1 MSSLSLAVPVS
12 SHNAYFMS
20 NTTWALVSCLLCV
33 VQYLSLYIDVSSSRD
48 EVFQQMQVAILCCD
62 EEGRGSVDH
71 LCVEVG
77 APAEKFLHH
86 IQMITLTGHKQR
98 GTPILIIT
106 PGLNITV
113 TLKTTT
119 FKSPTIQTYQIH
131 ASFAF
136 LKVKTTFLM
145 KQQKLCMYPNQ
156 YEKNLNSK
164 FSGKLT

>member
-1 MSSLSLAVPVS
+1 MS
-12 SHNAYFMS
+12 Y
-20 NTTWALVSCLLCV
+20 TTRALVSCLLFV
-33 VQYLSLYIDVSSSRD
+33 VQYLSFYIDVSSSRD
-48 EVFQQMQVAILCCD
+48 EVFQQMQVAILCRD

-119 FKSPTIQTYQIH
+119 FKSPTIKHINPCIIYLSSSQ
-131 ASFAF
+131 
-136 LKVKTTFLM
+136 TTFLM

>member
-1 MSSLSLAVPVS
+1 MSFSIMSSLCCAVSVS

-20 NTTWALVSCLLCV
+20 YTTWALVSCLLLVSQYLSLHIIAYFISNTAWALVSCLLFV

-62 EEGRGSVDH
+62 EEGRGSIDH

-77 APAEKFLHH
+77 SPAEKFLHH
-86 IQMITLTGHKQR
+86 IQMITLTSHKQR

-119 FKSPTIQTYQIH
+119 FKSSTIKHINPCIIYL
-131 ASFAF
+131 S
-136 LKVKTTFLM
+136 
-145 KQQKLCMYPNQ
+145 
-156 YEKNLNSK
+156 
-164 FSGKLT
+164 